1 MAILPYPFRV
11 PGECIPSPATARY
24 WRARVLPAVLGLI
37 PASCRGGASQLP
49 LEGRDVSPAE
59 SPLPPALEGR
69 QDALA
74 RELIHGVGAEV
85 EDLRDLLAVQQ
96 RVFLVQHGP
105 DGAIPRSVCS

>member
-1 MAILPYPFRV
+1 MPILPSPFRA
-11 PGECIPSPATARY
+11 PGEATPSPATARY
-24 WRARVLPAVLGLI
+24 WRARVRPAVLGLI
-37 PASCRGGASQLP
+37 PASCRGGASQLS

-59 SPLPPALEGR
+59 SPLPPALESR

-105 DGAIPRSVCS
+105 DGATPRSLRS